1 MDKLSREELNKI
13 ANEVARHAYVILAQR
28 DPKDLQLDER
38 SALLQRLW
46 TRLCAKMNVRVGG
59 YPSASSEPTREQV
72 FLKKLKAALDTHLE
86 EALTDE
92 DYRLFIESFI
102 EKAFR
107 ELKGYP
113 VLKSQYSDRK

>member
-1 MDKLSREELNKI
+1 MDKLNREELNKI

-28 DPKDLQLDER
+28 DPKDAQMDER

-72 FLKKLKAALDTHLE
+72 FLKKLQQALDTHLE
-86 EALTDE
+86 EAMSDE
-92 DYRLFIESFI
+92 DFTQFIENLI

-113 VLKSQYSDRK
+113 VLKRQ